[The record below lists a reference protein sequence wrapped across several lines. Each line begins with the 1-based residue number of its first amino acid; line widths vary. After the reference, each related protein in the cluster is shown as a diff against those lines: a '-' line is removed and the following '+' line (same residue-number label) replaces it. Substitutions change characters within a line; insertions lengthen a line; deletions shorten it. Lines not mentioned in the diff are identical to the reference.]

1 MNEPRWIPV
10 TERLPEP
17 GLRVL
22 AYYRI
27 LDADGT
33 PAFAGYDGNGG
44 CIAQDY
50 LSRLGDADDPMEW
63 AMRASD
69 PEQWPAG
76 YVTTP
81 YSHWMLLPAA
91 PSDGQSE
98 SARQCKLVLLT
109 DEELKAIEASKN
121 FWCHECET
129 DLAQDDDYRWA
140 EALRLLIDRLG

>member
-1 MNEPRWIPV
+1 MAGMNEPKITSSVSYTASGTDADAAKYPNRHPIIYLRQELDACKAELARLRSEPRWISV

-33 PAFAGYDGNGG
+33 PAFSGYDGNGG

-81 YSHWMLLPAA
+81 YTHWMPLPE
-91 PSDGQSE
+91 PP
-98 SARQCKLVLLT
+98 
-109 DEELKAIEASKN
+109 
-121 FWCHECET
+121 
-129 DLAQDDDYRWA
+129 AQ
-140 EALRLLIDRLG
+140 